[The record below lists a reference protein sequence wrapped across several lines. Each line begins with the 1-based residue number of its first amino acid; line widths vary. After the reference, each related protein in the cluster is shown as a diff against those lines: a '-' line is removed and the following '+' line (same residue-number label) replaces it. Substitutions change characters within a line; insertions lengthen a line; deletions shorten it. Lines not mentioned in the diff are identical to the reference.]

1 MVVNQFNIF
10 RAAVRPSKTE
20 PVLIVDTDAVLSGSI
35 TAQGFESVTGW
46 NPEVV
51 EPAGDLELPEL
62 AAGYPLDGLEARDRP
77 TVGEGLSIGASER
90 PDHAWIIVLLRRTVG
105 THHYKPASP

>member
-20 PVLIVDTDAVLSGSI
+20 PVLVVDADAVLSGSI
-35 TAQGFESVTGW
+35 TAQRFQAVTGW

-77 TVGEGLSIGASER
+77 TVGEGSGVGTSER
-90 PDHAWIIVLLRRTVG
+90 PDHASIIVPLRGTVG
-105 THHYKPASP
+105 IRQHRPASP